1 MRSRAWGPE
10 MAEEGSRQKQQHM
23 EVGEG
28 AGSEWGQLIELK
40 GGQSKVGLK

>member
-1 MRSRAWGPE
+1 

-28 AGSEWGQLIELK
+28 AGSEWGQLMELK